1 METMNISLPEP
12 LKDFVEQQVV
22 QGGYGTA
29 SEYVRALI
37 RDDQKRKAE
46 ERLEALLLQ
55 GLDSGDAKEMTKK
68 EWAAM
73 RRTVHQRLTHRKQ
86 SA

>member
-1 METMNISLPEP
+1 MDTMNISLPEP

-22 QGGYGTA
+22 QGGYSTA
-29 SEYVRALI
+29 SEYVRMLI

-46 ERLEALLLQ
+46 ARLETLLLQ
-55 GLDSGDAKEMTKK
+55 GLDSGDATELTKK
-68 EWAAM
+68 DWVVI
-73 RRTVHQRLTHRKQ
+73 RRTVQQRLTQRKP